1 MALGKGKKMREVV
14 LIFLVLV
21 ALLMAGCQEKLAPSM
36 ARRFEP
42 TWESLRRYKEVP
54 EWLREGKFGIYT
66 HWGPYAVHAYGE
78 NTTWYSFAL
87 YAEPDGEARL
97 HFEKTFGKL
106 TPKFGYKDLIPKFTA
121 DKFDA
126 NEWAELF
133 KKSGAKFAGPVAEHH
148 DGFAMWDTK
157 YSEWNAAKM
166 GPKRDIVGELEKA
179 IKTRDMKFV
188 TAFHHAANWFFFPVM
203 DKRYDTGDPRYSGLY
218 GQPHE
223 RGAMRNQ
230 AFLDEWYG
238 KIIEVIDNYSPDFIW
253 FDFAL
258 DSIAEGYVKD
268 FLAYYYNH
276 AEANNKE
283 VVVTYKGNDLV
294 PGSAVRD
301 LELGQEPEIT
311 YHEWITDSTVDDRGA
326 WGYASDL
333 TFKTPDRLID
343 NLVDRVSKNGYLLL
357 NVGPKPDGTIPQGA
371 RKLLLEIGAWLEV
384 NGEAIYSTSPWFIA
398 GEGPTNL
405 GEATDI
411 GFNEDDTVYTDEDI
425 RFTVKG
431 DVLYATFLAWP
442 GEQAI
447 IRALRAEGDEE
458 EEEEE
463 DEDYED
469 DDEEKLEEMAF
480 EDLPEAVRTAARKE
494 FPNQALVGVERERD
508 GDEVHYHVMFEVDGA
523 EAGLLMTRNGNIL
536 DRWHFNEDEEEE
548 FGDED
553 EDAPSLMGK
562 TFTTQDG
569 EQEYTW
575 VFKEGGKFVVLGGE
589 AGEGTEGEYEQEGQ
603 EVFLEVAGFELEGV
617 YDGETF
623 EIVED
628 DSPHYPGFYPEEIKR
643 ITMLGDGRNV
653 DWKLTREGLV
663 IETPDHKPCK
673 HAFVFKIERYHR
685 PPID

>member
-1 MALGKGKKMREVV
+1 MALGKGKKMRKVV

-21 ALLMAGCQEKLAPSM
+21 GLMMIGCQQKSA
-36 ARRFEP
+36 ARKATRFEP
-42 TWESLRRYKEVP
+42 TWESLRQYKEVP
-54 EWLREGKFGIYT
+54 QWLRDGKFGIYT

-87 YAEPDGEARL
+87 YAEPDGEARQ
-97 HFEKTFGKL
+97 HFEKNFGKL
-106 TPKFGYKDLIPKFTA
+106 TPEFGYKDLIPKFTA
-121 DKFDA
+121 EKFDA
-126 NEWAELF
+126 EEWAELF
-133 KKSGAKFAGPVAEHH
+133 KKSGARFAGPVAEHH

-166 GPKRDIVGELEKA
+166 GPKRDVVGELEKA
-179 IKTRDMKFV
+179 IKKRDMKFV
-188 TAFHHAANWFFFPVM
+188 TAFHHAANWFFFPVS

-223 RGAMRNQ
+223 RGAMRNR

-258 DSIAEGYVKD
+258 DSIPEGYVKD

-294 PGSAVRD
+294 PGSGVRD
-301 LELGQEPEIT
+301 LELGQEPKIT

-326 WGYASDL
+326 WGYANDL

-357 NVGPKPDGTIPQGA
+357 NVGPKPDGTIPGGA
-371 RKLLLEIGAWLEV
+371 RKLLLEMGAWLDV
-384 NGEAIYSTSPWFIA
+384 NGEAIYGTSPWFIA

-411 GFNEDDTVYTDEDI
+411 GFNEDDTIYTDEDI

-442 GEQAI
+442 GEEAI
-447 IRALRAEGDEE
+447 IHTLRAEGDEE
-458 EEEEE
+458 EEEE
-463 DEDYED
+463 D
-469 DDEEKLEEMAF
+469 
-480 EDLPEAVRTAARKE
+480 
-494 FPNQALVGVERERD
+494 
-508 GDEVHYHVMFEVDGA
+508 
-523 EAGLLMTRNGNIL
+523 
-536 DRWHFNEDEEEE
+536 EEE

-553 EDAPSLMGK
+553 EDAPSLAGK

-575 VFKEGGKFVVLGGE
+575 VFKEDGKFVVSGGE
-589 AGEGTEGEYEQEGQ
+589 AGEGTEGEYEQEGE
-603 EVFLEVAGFELEGV
+603 EVFIEVAGFELEGV

-628 DSPHYPGFYPEEIKR
+628 ESPHYPGFYREEIKR
-643 ITMLGDGRNV
+643 ITMLGDGRELN
-653 DWKLTREGLV
+653 WELTRDGLI
-663 IETPDHKPCK
+663 IETPDRKPCK
-673 HAFVFKIERYHR
+673 HAFVFKIERYHH
-685 PPID
+685 PKID